1 MMIRTIIPP
10 EIHAQISKYM
20 LAPPVDVLA
29 VAKELGLAIFSADLA
44 ANVSGVIVKD
54 KGYGTSSGFVIFV
67 DSGESP
73 ARQRFT
79 AAHEIGHFVLH
90 KHLIGDRHEDNYLL
104 RSTGI
109 SNRQEREANEF
120 AADLLM
126 PRDLIE
132 QALKDGYTSVEKLAD
147 LFKVSKIAMGIR
159 LGLPT

>member
-1 MMIRTIIPP
+1 MMIKTTIPS
-10 EIHAQISKYM
+10 EVLAQISPHM
-20 LAPPVDVLA
+20 QAPAIDVLA
-29 VAKELGLAIFSADLA
+29 VAQDLGLAVYSANLA
-44 ANVSGVIVKD
+44 ANVSGIIVKD
-54 KGYGTSSGFVIFV
+54 SAYGTKSGFVIFV

-79 AAHEIGHFVLH
+79 AAHEIGHYVLH

-104 RSTGI
+104 RSSGI

-132 QALKDGYTSVEKLAD
+132 KALKDGYTSVDKLSA
-147 LFKVSKIAMGIR
+147 LFQVSKIAMGIR